1 MNFKNSREGA
11 LAELN
16 SFTDNE
22 ISNYSRDRNFDYGP
36 ENRKNVSM
44 LSPYITHRLITEY
57 EVVKKV
63 LRKFPYQKVEKYI
76 QEIFWRIYWKGWL
89 ELRPDVWSDFLD
101 DLKKI
106 NEDKNYL
113 QAINGETEIECFNDW
128 VRELKKYN
136 YLHNHTRMWF
146 ASIWIFS
153 LKLPWQKG
161 AEFFMRYLL
170 DGDAASNTLSWRWV
184 AGLQTKGKHYLAQ
197 SWNIKKF
204 TNEKYNNIK
213 LNENV
218 MPIVENKDYK
228 LSKINIA
235 KRNVPSDT
243 LIFFEN
249 DLSIENY
256 KLHDYKRIFF
266 ILLNNNQRQIKID
279 EKVLKFKMEVMKDQI
294 NRFHKNATIS
304 DGTNNKNLFNE
315 GEKIDVIYP
324 SIGENM
330 SFLEVFYKKKNLDI
344 SFLTRP
350 EDEYCWQFSNK
361 GYFNFK
367 SNIPKIIAKL
377 NLS

>member
-153 LKLPWQKG
+153 LI
-161 AEFFMRYLL
+161 AM
-170 DGDAASNTLSWRWV
+170 
-184 AGLQTKGKHYLAQ
+184 
-197 SWNIKKF
+197 
-204 TNEKYNNIK
+204 
-213 LNENV
+213 
-218 MPIVENKDYK
+218 
-228 LSKINIA
+228 A
-235 KRNVPSDT
+235 KRS
-243 LIFFEN
+243 
-249 DLSIENY
+249 
-256 KLHDYKRIFF
+256 RIFYEIF
-266 ILLNNNQRQIKID
+266 
-279 EKVLKFKMEVMKDQI
+279 
-294 NRFHKNATIS
+294 
-304 DGTNNKNLFNE
+304 
-315 GEKIDVIYP
+315 
-324 SIGENM
+324 
-330 SFLEVFYKKKNLDI
+330 
-344 SFLTRP
+344 TR
-350 EDEYCWQFSNK
+350 W
-361 GYFNFK
+361 
-367 SNIPKIIAKL
+367 
-377 NLS
+377 